1 MSRRAFTLIE
11 LMVSIAL
18 TVIVVLFLYKAL
30 ATQEISNKVLAKNAA
45 SLHQTDQIFDLLYRD
60 FLESNETKIATTF
73 NKDYNILYLSTRNS
87 LHDIPVAHVVYY
99 VNAKDKTLVRLESAY
114 PIKLPVD
121 LEKIKYIFADPLVKK
136 ITKFRM
142 FYTRRIDIQQRKE
155 LLPGEKRSFKKK
167 EIFKDKYFIFIKKNG
182 NNENKNNLVF
192 EIIK

>member
-1 MSRRAFTLIE
+1 MNRRAFTLIE

-30 ATQEISNKVLAKNAA
+30 ATQEISNKVLAKNAT

-73 NKDYNILYLSTRNS
+73 SKDYNILYLATKNS

-99 VNAKDKTLVRLESAY
+99 VNAKDKTLVRIESAY

-136 ITKFRM
+136 ITKFKI
-142 FYTRRIDIQQRKE
+142 FQTQQSSNQKRRE
-155 LLPGEKRSFKKK
+155 LLPGEAPQPHKDIRESAKK
-167 EIFKDKYFIFIKKNG
+167 YLIFIKNPQ
-182 NNENKNNLVF
+182 NSILF
-192 EIIK
+192 EAGKTY